1 MLHTE
6 VVSLDLTVY
15 YSIQKWKLFVRARLL
30 FNITTILTEMV
41 LNHFDVMINYIIAV
55 SLHVR
60 RNNVFRFLSTSI
72 FTDDNTTI
80 MISYWIDSVL
90 TLELKPSASSRV
102 SLICTGPS
110 IALAMMILHSIHL

>member
-72 FTDDNTTI
+72 FGSNNKLLDQETQLQYATFG
-80 MISYWIDSVL
+80 S
-90 TLELKPSASSRV
+90 
-102 SLICTGPS
+102 
-110 IALAMMILHSIHL
+110 LHSRLLFQYQR